1 MDFIRFEPNIGS
13 MVERLCGYFEANHL
27 KFDCRQDSS
36 DGEVV
41 FSFHSDLTD
50 EIAKSIAQELF
61 MTDKSDIKDI
71 DEVFSYTRDKV
82 WVNFPHYTS
91 FVKLYDK
98 IRSYGV
104 NITEVQLGTKYLDHF
119 FPESIEFKLV
129 FPAGKR
135 EFSYD
140 ELQEIRSVIPEGY
153 AFSDK
158 VFTWCKEKFATY
170 TVTFEANNT
179 M

>member
-13 MVERLCGYFEANHL
+13 MVERLCGFLEANHL
-27 KFDCRQDSS
+27 KFDCRQDAS

-41 FSFHSDLTD
+41 FSFYKDLND
-50 EIAKSIAQELF
+50 ELARSIAQELF
-61 MTDKSDIKDI
+61 MTDESTIKNI
-71 DEVFSYTRDKV
+71 GEVYSYTRDKI

-91 FVKLYDK
+91 FVKLYEK
-98 IRSYGV
+98 IKSFGV
-104 NITEVQLGTKYLDHF
+104 KIIEVELGTKYLDHF
-119 FPESIEFKLV
+119 FPDSIQFKIV

-140 ELQEIRSVIPEGY
+140 ELQEIRSVVPDGY
-153 AFSDK
+153 AFTDK
-158 VFTWCKEKFATY
+158 VFTWCKEKFTTY